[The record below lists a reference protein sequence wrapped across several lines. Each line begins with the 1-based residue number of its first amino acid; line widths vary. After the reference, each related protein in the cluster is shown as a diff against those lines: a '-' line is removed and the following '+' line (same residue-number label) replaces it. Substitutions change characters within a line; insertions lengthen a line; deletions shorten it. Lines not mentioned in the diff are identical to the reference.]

1 MSLTTEWMSSHVETV
16 RPHITS
22 HHTLA
27 PSPGDPPPPP
37 CSVLRGLKR
46 TLYGLL
52 GTAHAILCPM
62 RLQVRPFFA
71 THGGPIGMV
80 PSQPHLPF
88 LAPRPYSKKRSLK
101 NEVLGIKLLHT
112 YFSYR
117 V

>member
-71 THGGPIGMV
+71 THGGPIILLQMDNELGGAK
-80 PSQPHLPF
+80 PDYIAF
-88 LAPRPYSKKRSLK
+88 LARWGPYPIC
-101 NEVLGIKLLHT
+101 E
-112 YFSYR
+112 
-117 V
+117 